1 MLISGRTD
9 FTIGNINYLSF
20 VQWANENLPESCFNV
35 EPLTDDEAKNLI
47 RVLIDGIPPYA
58 LDRLFN
64 LSAKNP
70 LFIVQYVEYLLDCS
84 LVKIQNRN
92 TVGIIDIN
100 KFHVKRFMPTQI
112 ADIYYQRLSHLQKE
126 KDGETCLNLLYKIAL
141 CNGKMNL
148 ALFNMFFED
157 SSEQLNELMRRRL
170 LKYEENETIAFV
182 HESLFLYVS
191 EQLKG
196 KKAIRTFLAKEIVSI
211 PNIDHV

>member
-1 MLISGRTD
+1 MIENCRTPFGNQAVIFLDDFHNADDSFLCEIQRLKSNLSSITLLISGRTD

-148 ALFNMFFED
+148 ALFNMF
-157 SSEQLNELMRRRL
+157 LRIHLIN
-170 LKYEENETIAFV
+170 
-182 HESLFLYVS
+182 
-191 EQLKG
+191 
-196 KKAIRTFLAKEIVSI
+196 
-211 PNIDHV
+211 